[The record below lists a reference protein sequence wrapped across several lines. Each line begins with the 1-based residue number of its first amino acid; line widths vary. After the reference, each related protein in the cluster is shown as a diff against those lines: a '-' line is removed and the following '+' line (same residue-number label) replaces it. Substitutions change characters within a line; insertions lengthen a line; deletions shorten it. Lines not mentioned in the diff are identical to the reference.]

1 MAKHLLVCKKKA
13 VIVVIEP
20 GIYIMALL
28 LGVPGGQDSEA
39 MLEFLRDFVPE
50 NGALTQHALRHWLS
64 ALYRTKLLLL
74 PLKYYGKMS
83 AMMLQGKNGIDLQKA
98 LQSYVLEDSECLF
111 TDTHDETAF
120 KDKVRPLVLVK
131 RMLMCQRF
139 HCEWQS
145 CV

>member
-1 MAKHLLVCKKKA
+1 MWKHEKYCKGKP

-20 GIYIMALL
+20 AIYIMAQL
-28 LGVPGGQDSEA
+28 LGIRGGNSEE

-50 NGALTQHALRHWLS
+50 NGEITQRAVKDFLTR
-64 ALYRTKLLLL
+64 LYRTGLVHE
-74 PLKYYGKMS
+74 PLIYYGKMES
-83 AMMLQGKNGIDLQKA
+83 LMNEGKSGIVLQTE
-98 LQSYVLEDSECLF
+98 LQSYALEDPECLF

-120 KDKVRPLVLVK
+120 KGKVRPLVLVK
-131 RMLMCQRF
+131 RMVLCQRF